1 MTLAKINQKFP
12 MITIANYCLIAYAFL
27 LPLSAKMASKVLIP
41 IVLCLFLSNEFKE
54 RLIFIVKNRIFQ
66 SFLLMLATYALWIL
80 GSEHTVT
87 ALFELQKL
95 FKVFSILV
103 IIAMVLKQEFSFKI
117 MQGFVLAMLLSAIL
131 SYAMFLHISLPAFI
145 SQQLT
150 GENVPFM
157 MNYTQY
163 ATTLNIVI
171 GFLLYQ
177 CINNH
182 SIKLMTK
189 ILYAASF
196 IIIFGNLFLIGSR
209 LGYFLF
215 FASTITILLLVYK
228 THIKK
233 IIFVTLIVSLSCYGL
248 IYITVPSFQGRVQH
262 AITDIQ
268 KLNNN
273 DLTTALG
280 ARVGLFLYS
289 IDFIKKYPIFGLGTG
304 DHVYAVR
311 QNILEHEENP
321 TNVSGILS
329 NIPDAHGS
337 NLHNQF
343 LDLLLQFGIIGFIV
357 FLNIFYQ
364 IYKSRPQQT
373 FLRPLPYILIVN
385 ILIACF
391 ANPLFIYGDVER
403 IFILLVAL
411 LIVPFEQTTLKEQEQ
426 KNIHAI

>member
-1 MTLAKINQKFP
+1 MTLSKINQKFH
-12 MITIANYCLIAYAFL
+12 MITIANYCLITYAFL
-27 LPLSAKMASKVLIP
+27 LPLSARMASKVLIP

-54 RLIFIVKNRIFQ
+54 RLVFIVKNRIFQ

-80 GSEHTVT
+80 GSEHIDT
-87 ALFELQKL
+87 ALFEIQKL
-95 FKVFSILV
+95 FKVFSVLL
-103 IIAMVLKQEFSFKI
+103 IISMVLKQEFSFKI
-117 MQGFVLAMLLSAIL
+117 MQGFLLAILLSAIL
-131 SYAMFLHISLPAFI
+131 SYAMFLHIALPAFI
-145 SQQLT
+145 SQHLT

-163 ATTLNIVI
+163 ATTLSIAI

-177 CINNH
+177 CLSNH
-182 SIKLMTK
+182 SINIFTK
-189 ILYAASF
+189 ILYAVSLT
-196 IIIFGNLFLIGSR
+196 IIFGNLFLIGSR

-215 FASTITILLLVYK
+215 FASTITVLIIAYK

-233 IIFVTLIVSLSCYGL
+233 IIFATLVVSLSCYSL
-248 IYITVPSFQGRVQH
+248 IYITIPSFQGRVQH
-262 AITDIQ
+262 AITDIK

-304 DHVYAVR
+304 DHIYAVR
-311 QNILEHEENP
+311 QNILEQEKNP
-321 TNVSGILS
+321 TNIFGILS
-329 NIPDAHGS
+329 NIPDTYGS
-337 NLHNQF
+337 TLHNQF
-343 LDLLLQFGIIGFIV
+343 LDLQLQFGIIGLIV

-364 IYKSRPQQT
+364 IYKSNPHQT
-373 FLRPLPYILIVN
+373 FLKPLPYILIIN

-411 LIVPFEQTTLKEQEQ
+411 LIVPFEQTTLRKQE
-426 KNIHAI
+426 KTNIHAI